1 MSEKTVRLSKVLKEI
16 SVGKDTAVDYL
27 AKIGIAISG
36 DPNEKLTDDAYK
48 ALMKEFRPDLEAK
61 IEADQKVLP
70 THDKQLVSIETVN
83 RKPSETP
90 EKAEDEKEIIIKET
104 APKLTGPK
112 VLGKIDI
119 KEKSEKPAKVVA
131 EEKPV
136 KEEKPEPVA
145 QTEEKPV
152 KESSKEK
159 GTKKKEKESPAEPV
173 AEESKPTININVVGK
188 IDLEST
194 KKKKSESKKKE
205 PEPVI
210 EESVPEAVIPEPAPE
225 TELPVATEPEE
236 DANHIKTH
244 IPTLSKPVVVGKI
257 DLQTV
262 NPSRSKEKDKYQ
274 KGRDNRDGQKGDRN
288 KSAGPKKEEKPA
300 GGATQPTTT
309 TTPATSDGKPKKRK
323 RIHKEGRESVSFVEN
338 DASKAKTVRPDKKR
352 KRHSTPEVD
361 LTEVDQNV
369 RATWASASFKEKSKT
384 SKYRKEKREAIQQK
398 MQEEQ
403 DRMDGERNVIR
414 ITEFATVNELAS
426 LMNIPVNQVIQ
437 KCFDIGLMVSIN
449 QRLDADTVTFVSD
462 EFGFKVEFS
471 TDEIEGKIETEEDK
485 PEDLEHRPP
494 IVTVMGHVDHGKT
507 KLLDFIRNAN
517 VVAGEAGGITQHIG
531 AYNVTLDNDRRIT
544 FLDTPGHEAFTA
556 MRARG
561 ARVTDVA
568 IIVIAADDGVKP
580 QTIEAINHA
589 HAAGVKIV
597 FALNKIDKPESNPD
611 RVREQLANMNFLV
624 EEWGG
629 KYQSQEIAAKPGKN
643 VDLLLEKVLL
653 EAEMLDLKANPNKRA
668 HGTVLESS
676 LDKGRGFVA
685 TVLIHEGTLHIGDIV
700 VAGPHYGRVKA
711 MFNERNQKIKEAGP
725 SMPVQIL
732 GIDGA
737 PQAGDTL
744 NAMENEHEAKEIAN
758 KRSQILREQGLRTQK
773 HVTLEEIGRRIAIG
787 GFKELNVIVKGDVD
801 GSIEALS
808 DSLIKL
814 TNEEIA
820 VNVIHKAVGQISD
833 SDVMLAAASNAI
845 IVGFQVRP
853 SVSARKIAEREQI
866 QIKLYSVIYDA
877 IEELKQAMEGMLSPV
892 IKEEIIGTA
901 EVRETFHIGKVGTI
915 AGCLVTDGK
924 ILRTAKVR
932 LIRDGIVAY
941 TGNLGSLKRF
951 KDDAREV
958 QSGLE
963 CGLNIT
969 GFNDIKPGD
978 IIEAFTEKEEKKKL

>member
-1 MSEKTVRLSKVLKEI
+1 MSEKTIRLSKILKEI
-16 SVGKDTAVDYL
+16 GIGKDTAVEYL
-27 AKIGIAISG
+27 AKIGITISG

-61 IEADQKVLP
+61 MEADSKVLP
-70 THDKQLVSIETVN
+70 SHDKQLISIETVN
-83 RKPSETP
+83 RKPSEVP
-90 EKAEDEKEIIIKET
+90 EKTDEDNEIIIKET
-104 APKLTGPK
+104 APKITGPK
-112 VLGKIDI
+112 IIDKIDVT
-119 KEKSEKPAKVVA
+119 EKPAVKEKPAEPVKTEEPEEKATPKKAKKAKEEIEDKA
-131 EEKPV
+131 EEKP
-136 KEEKPEPVA
+136 
-145 QTEEKPV
+145 
-152 KESSKEK
+152 
-159 GTKKKEKESPAEPV
+159 
-173 AEESKPTININVVGK
+173 AEEIKAKVNINIVGK
-188 IDLEST
+188 IDLEET
-194 KKKKSESKKKE
+194 GDKKKKGKKAKKE
-205 PEPVI
+205 E
-210 EESVPEAVIPEPAPE
+210 PEPAPVE
-225 TELPVATEPEE
+225 EVVPEPVAEELPVEESSVIAEEEQETE
-236 DANHIKTH
+236 DANHIKTE
-244 IPTLSKPVVVGKI
+244 IPTLNKPVVIGKI
-257 DLQTV
+257 DLASV
-262 NPSRSKEKDKYQ
+262 NAAKPSKDKNFRKGKDNQ
-274 KGRDNRDGQKGDRN
+274 KQDKKQPVDKPQESTTIKPSGD
-288 KSAGPKKEEKPA
+288 KS
-300 GGATQPTTT
+300 
-309 TTPATSDGKPKKRK
+309 TPVSPDKRKRK
-323 RIHKEGRESVSFVEN
+323 RIHKEGSESVSLTDTETG
-338 DASKAKTVRPDKKR
+338 KPKTSRDKR
-352 KRHSTPEVD
+352 KRRSSVPEID
-361 LTEVDQNV
+361 LNEIDQNV
-369 RATWASASFKEKSKT
+369 RLTWASATFKEKSKAA
-384 SKYRKEKREAIQQK
+384 KYRKEKRDAIQQK
-398 MQEEQ
+398 IQEEQ
-403 DRMDGERNVIR
+403 NRMDGEKNLIR
-414 ITEFATVNELAS
+414 VTEFATVNELSS

-449 QRLDADTVTFVSD
+449 QRLDADTVTFVAD

-471 TDEIEGKIETEEDK
+471 TDEIEGKIETEADR
-485 PEDLEHRPP
+485 PEDLEPRPP

-531 AYNVTLDNDRRIT
+531 AYNVTLDNGRKIT

-561 ARVTDVA
+561 AKVTDVA

-653 EAEMLDLKANPNKRA
+653 EAELLELKANPNKRA
-668 HGTVLESS
+668 FGTVLESS

-685 TVLIHEGTLHIGDIV
+685 TVLIHEGTLRIGDIV

-737 PQAGDTL
+737 PQAGDIL
-744 NAMENEHEAKEIAN
+744 NAMADEHEAKEIAN

-833 SDVMLAAASNAI
+833 SDVMLATASNAI

-853 SVSARKIAEREQI
+853 SVSARKIAEKEQI

-877 IEELKQAMEGMLSPV
+877 IEELKQAMEGMLSPI
-892 IKEEIIGTA
+892 IKEEVIGTA

-915 AGCLVTDGK
+915 AGCMVTDGK
-924 ILRTAKVR
+924 IVRTAKVR

-963 CGLNIT
+963 CGLNIN
-969 GFNDIKPGD
+969 GYNDIKVGD

>member
-1 MSEKTVRLSKVLKEI
+1 MSEKTIRLSKVLKEL
-16 SVGKDTAVDYL
+16 SVGIDTAVEYL
-27 AKIGIAISG
+27 AKIGMSIPR
-36 DPNEKLTDDAYK
+36 DLNEKLSEEAYT

-61 IEADQKVLP
+61 MEADKKVLP
-70 THDKQLVSIETVN
+70 SHEKQLISIETVN
-83 RKPSETP
+83 RKVTETP
-90 EKAEDEKEIIIKET
+90 EKMEEDNEIIIKDSS
-104 APKLTGPK
+104 PKLTGPK

-119 KEKSEKPAKVVA
+119 PEKTSPKEKAAVPEKEVEKTEKPA
-131 EEKPV
+131 P
-136 KEEKPEPVA
+136 
-145 QTEEKPV
+145 
-152 KESSKEK
+152 EK
-159 GTKKKEKESPAEPV
+159 GKKAKVEEDQPATEIAEKTKPKGV
-173 AEESKPTININVVGK
+173 NIVGK
-188 IDLEST
+188 IDLEETSD
-194 KKKKSESKKKE
+194 KKKKGKKSKKE
-205 PEPVI
+205 EAETAPV
-210 EESVPEAVIPEPAPE
+210 EEEVAVPEITE
-225 TELPVATEPEE
+225 TPVEETPVVAAEQE
-236 DANHIKTH
+236 DANHIKTE
-244 IPTLSKPVVVGKI
+244 IPTLNKPVVIGKI
-257 DLQTV
+257 DLATV
-262 NPSRSKEKDKYQ
+262 NP
-274 KGRDNRDGQKGDRN
+274 
-288 KSAGPKKEEKPA
+288 A
-300 GGATQPTTT
+300 
-309 TTPATSDGKPKKRK
+309 KPKNERDYRKNKEAQKNEKKQQPGTKSQETTAPKAAGDKTAPVSADKRKRK
-323 RIHKEGRESVSFVEN
+323 RIHKEGSESIPVTET
-338 DASKAKTVRPDKKR
+338 DASKARTSRDKR
-352 KRHSTPEVD
+352 KRRQSVPEID
-361 LTEVDQNV
+361 LNEIDQNV
-369 RATWASASFKEKSKT
+369 KATWASATFKEKSKT
-384 SKYRKEKREAIQQK
+384 AKYRKEKRDAIQQK
-398 MQEEQ
+398 IQEEQ
-403 DRMDGERNVIR
+403 DRMDGERNLIR
-414 ITEFATVNELAS
+414 ITEFATVNEMSS

-449 QRLDADTVTFVSD
+449 QRLDADTVTFVAD

-471 TDEIEGKIETEEDK
+471 TDEIEGKIETEADR
-485 PEDLEHRPP
+485 PEDLEPRPP

-531 AYNVTLDNDRRIT
+531 AYNVTLDNGRKIT

-561 ARVTDVA
+561 AKVTDVA

-653 EAEMLDLKANPNKRA
+653 EAELLDLKANPNKRA
-668 HGTVLESS
+668 FGTVLESS

-711 MFNERNQKIKEAGP
+711 MFNERNLKIKEAGP

-737 PQAGDTL
+737 PQAGDIL
-744 NAMENEHEAKEIAN
+744 NSMADEHEAKEIAN

-833 SDVMLAAASNAI
+833 SDVMLATASNAI

-853 SVSARKIAEREQI
+853 SVSARKIAEKEQI

-877 IEELKQAMEGMLSPV
+877 IEELKQAMEGMLSPI
-892 IKEEIIGTA
+892 IKEEVIGTA
-901 EVRETFHIGKVGTI
+901 EVRETFHIGKVGNI

-924 ILRTAKVR
+924 IVRTARVR

-951 KDDAREV
+951 KDDVKDV

-969 GFNDIKPGD
+969 GFNDIKTGD
-978 IIEAFTEKEEKKKL
+978 IIEAFVEKEEKKKL

>member
-1 MSEKTVRLSKVLKEI
+1 MSEKTIRLSKILKEI
-16 SVGKDTAVDYL
+16 GIGKDTAVDYL
-27 AKIGIAISG
+27 AKIGMNISG
-36 DPNEKLTDDAYK
+36 DPNEKLTDEACK

-61 IEADQKVLP
+61 MEADSKVLP
-70 THDKQLVSIETVN
+70 SHEKQLISIETVN
-83 RKPSETP
+83 RKPSEVP
-90 EKAEDEKEIIIKET
+90 EKIDEDNEIIIKET
-104 APKLTGPK
+104 APKLSGPK
-112 VLGKIDI
+112 VIGKIDVP
-119 KEKSEKPAKVVA
+119 EKPA
-131 EEKPV
+131 
-136 KEEKPEPVA
+136 
-145 QTEEKPV
+145 T
-152 KESSKEK
+152 KEK
-159 GTKKKEKESPAEPV
+159 PAEPV
-173 AEESKPTININVVGK
+173 KKEEPEENVAPKKAKNTKEEHEVIPEEKAAEEPKAKVNINIIGK
-188 IDLEST
+188 IDLEDKSD
-194 KKKKSESKKKE
+194 KKKKGKKTKKE
-205 PEPVI
+205 ETEVVAVEEPVAEPVTNEVPVEDI
-210 EESVPEAVIPEPAPE
+210 PVVAVES
-225 TELPVATEPEE
+225 E
-236 DANHIKTH
+236 DANHIKTE
-244 IPTLSKPVVVGKI
+244 IPTLNKPVVIGKI
-257 DLQTV
+257 DLATV
-262 NPSRSKEKDKYQ
+262 NPAKPSRDKNFRKGKDNQ
-274 KGRDNRDGQKGDRN
+274 KNDK
-288 KSAGPKKEEKPA
+288 KPA
-300 GGATQPTTT
+300 AATKPQEPTTPRPAGDKSSPVT
-309 TTPATSDGKPKKRK
+309 TDKRKRK
-323 RIHKEGRESVSFVEN
+323 RIHKEGSESVSLTETDTN
-338 DASKAKTVRPDKKR
+338 KPKTSKDKR
-352 KRHSTPEVD
+352 KRRSSVPEID
-361 LTEVDQNV
+361 LNEIDQNV
-369 RATWASASFKEKSKT
+369 RLTWASASFKEKSKT

-398 MQEEQ
+398 IQEEQ
-403 DRMDGERNVIR
+403 DRKEGEKNVIR
-414 ITEFATVNELAS
+414 ITEFATVNEMSS
-426 LMNIPVNQVIQ
+426 LMSIPVNQVIQ

-449 QRLDADTVTFVSD
+449 QRLDADTVTFVAD

-471 TDEIEGKIETEEDK
+471 TDEIEGKIETEEDN
-485 PEDLEHRPP
+485 PEDLQPRPP

-531 AYNVTLDNDRRIT
+531 AYNVTLDNGRKIT

-561 ARVTDVA
+561 AKVTDVA

-611 RVREQLANMNFLV
+611 RVREQLAGMNFLV

-653 EAEMLDLKANPNKRA
+653 EAELLELKANPNKRA
-668 HGTVLESS
+668 FGTVLESS

-685 TVLIHEGTLHIGDIV
+685 TVLIHEGTLNIGDIV

-737 PQAGDTL
+737 PQAGDIL
-744 NAMENEHEAKEIAN
+744 NAMADEHEAKEIAN

-833 SDVMLAAASNAI
+833 SDVMLATASNAI

-853 SVSARKIAEREQI
+853 SVSARKIAEKEQI

-877 IEELKQAMEGMLSPV
+877 IEELKQAMEGMLSPI
-892 IKEEIIGTA
+892 IKEEVIGTA

-915 AGCLVTDGK
+915 AGCMVTDGK
-924 ILRTAKVR
+924 IVRTAKVR

-963 CGLNIT
+963 CGLNIN
-969 GFNDIKPGD
+969 GFNDIKTGD

>member
-1 MSEKTVRLSKVLKEI
+1 MSDKTIRLSKILKEL
-16 SVGKDTAVDYL
+16 SVGIDTAVEYL
-27 AKIGIAISG
+27 AKIGMSISR
-36 DPNEKLTDDAYK
+36 DLNEKISQEAYT

-61 IEADQKVLP
+61 IEADQKILP
-70 THDKQLVSIETVN
+70 THEKELVSIETVN
-83 RKPSETP
+83 RKPVEAP
-90 EKAEDEKEIIIKET
+90 ERIDEENEILIKESS
-104 APKLTGPK
+104 PKLQGPK
-112 VLGKIDI
+112 ILGKIDI
-119 KEKSEKPAKVVA
+119 KDKAEKEVKQPEKEDNKTA
-131 EEKPV
+131 
-136 KEEKPEPVA
+136 
-145 QTEEKPV
+145 
-152 KESSKEK
+152 KEK
-159 GTKKKEKESPAEPV
+159 ITTKKGKSSGKKIKEDAEV
-173 AEESKPTININVVGK
+173 VSEENSEEIKSSVNINVVGK
-188 IDLEST
+188 IDLEKTS
-194 KKKKSESKKKE
+194 KKKKSE
-205 PEPVI
+205 
-210 EESVPEAVIPEPAPE
+210 
-225 TELPVATEPEE
+225 TLLPEE
-236 DANHIKTH
+236 EEKTPEITNEDVESPIIEIVTKIEDEDINHIKTK
-244 IPTLSKPVVVGKI
+244 IPTLSKPIIVGRI
-257 DLQTV
+257 DLKSVTPV
-262 NPSRSKEKDKYQ
+262 KKEKENHYRKGKESHKPEHKQLTNKEKEDK
-274 KGRDNRDGQKGDRN
+274 KAGR
-288 KSAGPKKEEKPA
+288 
-300 GGATQPTTT
+300 T
-309 TTPATSDGKPKKRK
+309 TTPVAAAGTAGVASDNKSKPKKRK
-323 RIHKEGRESVSFVEN
+323 RIHTEGRETVSFVEG
-338 DASKAKTVRPDKKR
+338 DANKAKVPRVDKKR
-352 KRHSTPEVD
+352 RRVNVPEID
-361 LTEVDQNV
+361 LTEIDQNV
-369 RATWASASFKEKSKT
+369 RLTWASATVKEKSKT
-384 SKYRKEKREAIQQK
+384 SKYRKEKRDAVQQK

-403 DRMDGERNVIR
+403 DRIDGEKNVIR

-471 TDEIEGKIETEEDK
+471 TDEIEGKIETEEDN
-485 PEDLEHRPP
+485 PEDLLQRPP

-531 AYNVTLDNDRRIT
+531 AYNVTLDNGKQIT

-561 ARVTDVA
+561 AKVTDVA

-643 VDLLLEKVLL
+643 VDLLLEKVVL
-653 EAEMLDLKANPNKRA
+653 ESEMLDLKANPNKKA

-700 VAGPHYGRVKA
+700 VTGPHYGRVKA

-737 PQAGDTL
+737 PQAGDIL
-744 NAMENEHEAKEIAN
+744 NAMADEHEAKEIAN

-901 EVRETFHIGKVGTI
+901 EVRETFHITKVGTI

-924 ILRTAKVR
+924 LLRSAKVR
-932 LIRDGIVAY
+932 LIRDGIVTY

-958 QSGLE
+958 TSGLE
-963 CGLNIT
+963 CGLNIV
-969 GFNDIKPGD
+969 GFNDIKTGD
-978 IIEAFTEKEEKKKL
+978 IVEAFTEKEEKKKL